1 MVTILE
7 NTVRDGSYV
16 VDFQFSV
23 EQSNSIVSGLANH
36 GFKLI
41 EIGHGLGLG
50 VSRHPSI
57 RCAKET
63 DAAYIKGAKQVAG
76 TSKIGVFFIPGI
88 GKLDDIRN
96 AKDCGIDFIRIG
108 ANVDCYSEM
117 LEAAQLAKQLDL
129 WVGLNLMKSYAVKSY
144 EFLQIARAID
154 RWQVGDA
161 IYLVDSAGCMTP
173 EEVTTYID
181 RTREYVQ
188 TGLGFHGHNNL
199 SLAIANTCAAARAG
213 AEFVDSSILG
223 LGRSAGN
230 AQTEILTY
238 LLNAEGLSDQQY
250 DQYKLYDFATDVIQ
264 PFIKHAQGID
274 GESVHIGVSKFHSSY
289 LPLIEATAGEFGV
302 SVRELIKEVSDVD
315 CLDPSEKL
323 IEDVAMEIWKNKHDY

>member
-1 MVTILE
+1 MATILE
-7 NTVRDGSYV
+7 NTIRDGSYV

-23 EQSNSIVSGLANH
+23 EQSNSIVGGLANL
-36 GFKLI
+36 GFNLI

-50 VSRHPSI
+50 SSRHPSI
-57 RCAKET
+57 RSAKAT
-63 DAAYIKGAKQVAG
+63 DAAYIKGAKEVAG
-76 TSKIGVFFIPGI
+76 DSKIGVFYIPGI
-88 GKLDDIRN
+88 GNLDDIRN
-96 AKDCGIDFIRIG
+96 ARDCGIDFIRIG
-108 ANVDCYSEM
+108 ANVDRYVEM
-117 LEAAQLAKQLDL
+117 HQAAQLAKKLGL
-129 WVGLNLMKSYAVKSY
+129 WVGLNLMKSYAVKPY

-173 EEVTTYID
+173 EEVVTYFD
-181 RTREYVQ
+181 MTREYVE

-199 SLAIANTCAAARAG
+199 SLAIANTCAAARSG

-250 DQYKLYDFATDVIQ
+250 DQYKLYDFAKDVIE
-264 PFIKHAQGID
+264 PYLKNAQGID
-274 GESVHIGVSKFHSSY
+274 GESVHIGVSKFHTSY
-289 LPLIEATAGEFGV
+289 LPLIETVADEFGV
-302 SVRELIKEVSDVD
+302 GVRELIKEVSDVNS
-315 CLDPSEKL
+315 LDPSRDL
-323 IEDVAMEIWKNKHDY
+323 IERIASTIKS